1 MQPPA
6 VQPAWTTCS
15 NAGQHV
21 GNVLVY
27 TNCFHR
33 PLPTPQVNYYLALRS
48 SQFVG
53 NSVSVFSALTI
64 MERWRRGAYAAYYN
78 GGNIPLET
86 VMPFYP

>member
-1 MQPPA
+1 

-15 NAGQHV
+15 SAGQHA
-21 GNVLVY
+21 GGVLSC
-27 TNCFHR
+27 NKCRHR
-33 PLPTPQVNYYLALRS
+33 PSPTPQVDYYLALRS

-78 GGNIPLET
+78 CGNILLEA